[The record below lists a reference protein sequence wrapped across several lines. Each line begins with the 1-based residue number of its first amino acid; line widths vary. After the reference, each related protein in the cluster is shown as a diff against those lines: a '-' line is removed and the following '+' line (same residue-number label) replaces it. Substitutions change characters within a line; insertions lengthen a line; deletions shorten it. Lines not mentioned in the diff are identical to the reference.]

1 MTEAPTLEAP
11 AEAPA
16 IESIPDASPVEDG
29 FSSAVDRAFGNLET
43 ALQTPAKQDKSAK
56 TTTPEPTQVEPGNE
70 ETDFGDD
77 SPEAVSEDLPPEDQL
92 DTDLDDWTPKAA
104 KRFKQLKEERKQYR
118 SEIDELRQKTKEY
131 EAQLQELSGMET
143 VDELKGKLA
152 EYEQERMFYNLQ
164 STDAYKQ
171 VVDNPLRETIA
182 RIEALGQQYGLD
194 VDGIIEIAS
203 EENPKEDQPRFN
215 PDGTTYIPKDVR
227 LEELVSSAPLRVQA
241 ELLNYIQRV
250 DQIFDRQSE
259 LYQNVEEALQEARY
273 LEEEKFKHEAA
284 KAAEQRKLVTQNVVG
299 RLEEKLP
306 FLKEMEGLDLDVVQ
320 KKVSSMNPYSMH
332 LVDQQYNAVV
342 AQVFPTLIKDYLSLQ
357 KEIDLLTD
365 RLSEYEDAEP
375 GSKNGSN
382 GRSAPFKGSSG
393 VNEGNFIDRV
403 NAALG
408 TL

>member
-11 AEAPA
+11 VEAPA
-16 IESIPDASPVEDG
+16 IDSLPNVVPAEDG
-29 FSSAVDRAFGNLET
+29 FSSAVDRAFGSLE
-43 ALQTPAKQDKSAK
+43 SAMEATTRPSK
-56 TTTPEPTQVEPGNE
+56 TTPVAETVEPGNE
-70 ETDFGDD
+70 ETDFGDE
-77 SPEAVSEDLPPEDQL
+77 SQAAPVGEEYPEDQL

-104 KRFKQLKEERKQYR
+104 KRFKQLKDERKQYR
-118 SEIDELRQKTKEY
+118 SEIDELRQKTREY
-131 EAQLQELSGMET
+131 ETQLQELSGMES

-164 STDAYKQ
+164 NTDAYRQ
-171 VVDNPLRETIA
+171 VVDAPLRDTIS
-182 RIEALGQQYGLD
+182 RIEALGQQYGLN
-194 VDGIIEIAS
+194 VEGIIEIAS
-203 EENPKEDQPRFN
+203 EETPTHEVRFN

-241 ELLNYIQRV
+241 ELLNYVQRV
-250 DQIFDRQSE
+250 DQIFDRQAE
-259 LYQNVEEALQEARY
+259 LYQNVEEALNEAQY
-273 LEEEKFKHEAA
+273 LEQEKLKHEAS
-284 KAAEQRKLVTQNVVG
+284 KAAEQRKAVTQNVIG

-306 FLKEMEGLDLDVVQ
+306 FLKGIEGLDLGMVE

-342 AQVFPTLIKDYLSLQ
+342 AQVFPNLIKDYVSLQ
-357 KEIDLLTD
+357 KELDLLTD

-375 GSKNGSN
+375 GSKNASN

-393 VNEGNFIDRV
+393 ATEGNFIDRV

-408 TL
+408 SL